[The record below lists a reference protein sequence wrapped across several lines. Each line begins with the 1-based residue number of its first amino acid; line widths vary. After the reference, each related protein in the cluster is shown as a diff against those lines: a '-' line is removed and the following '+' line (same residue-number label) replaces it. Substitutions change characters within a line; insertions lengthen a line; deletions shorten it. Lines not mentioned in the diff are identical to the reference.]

1 MALFAVEVTE
11 EAKGDMDFY
20 AASIRK
26 AIVTE
31 IRKQL
36 LYEPLVETKNRKRL
50 RDNPIA
56 KWELRA
62 GKFRI
67 FYEVDEVAQSVIIVS
82 VGHKERNRLFIR
94 GKEVE
99 I

>member
-1 MALFAVEVTE
+1 MALFAVDVTE
-11 EAKGDMDFY
+11 EAKGDLDFY
-20 AASIRK
+20 IAAVRK

-62 GKFRI
+62 GKFRV
-67 FYEVDEVAQSVIIVS
+67 FYEVDESDQSVIIVS
-82 VGHKERNRLFIR
+82 VGHKERNKLFIR
-94 GKEVE
+94 GEEVE